1 MVGNPHKPLPRKL
14 ALQRSKLGQLVAHIE
29 LEQLELVER
38 IALVLGIE
46 LVGQR
51 THQLGPSRLALDRL
65 VQLVALGPDRLEQ
78 LDKLGQLVVLVELD
92 TLAVVELEL
101 DKPVVALELGIAMV
115 ELAALFV
122 SLVERTIVEQQLVVG

>member
-1 MVGNPHKPLPRKL
+1 M
-14 ALQRSKLGQLVAHIE
+14 
-29 LEQLELVER
+29 
-38 IALVLGIE
+38 LGIE
-46 LVGQR
+46 LVGQC

-65 VQLVALGPDRLEQ
+65 ERLVALGPDRLEQ

>member
-78 LDKLGQLVVLVELD
+78 LDKLGQLVVLVELG
-92 TLAVVELEL
+92 TLAVVVEQPAVVELEL
-101 DKPVVALELGIAMV
+101 NKPVVALELGIAVV

-122 SLVERTIVEQQLVVG
+122 